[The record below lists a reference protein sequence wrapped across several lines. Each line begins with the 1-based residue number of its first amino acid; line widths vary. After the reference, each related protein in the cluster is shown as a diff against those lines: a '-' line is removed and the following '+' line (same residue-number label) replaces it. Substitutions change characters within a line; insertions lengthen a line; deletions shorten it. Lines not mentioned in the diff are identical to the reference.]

1 MKNVNDE
8 ERVIGAESS
17 DEDEAVELSLRPQY
31 LAQYI
36 GHATKSPAF
45 SIAGPDVLFKWTP
58 ISFAITKAKVVLPK
72 PGGP

>member
-36 GHATKSPAF
+36 GQDKVKSEMK
-45 SIAGPDVLFKWTP
+45 IY
-58 ISFAITKAKVVLPK
+58 IKAAKQRDEALDHVYFMDLLAWVKRL
-72 PGGP
+72 

>member
-36 GHATKSPAF
+36 GQDKVKSEMKIYIKA
-45 SIAGPDVLFKWTP
+45 AKQRDEALDHVL
-58 ISFAITKAKVVLPK
+58 L
-72 PGGP
+72 